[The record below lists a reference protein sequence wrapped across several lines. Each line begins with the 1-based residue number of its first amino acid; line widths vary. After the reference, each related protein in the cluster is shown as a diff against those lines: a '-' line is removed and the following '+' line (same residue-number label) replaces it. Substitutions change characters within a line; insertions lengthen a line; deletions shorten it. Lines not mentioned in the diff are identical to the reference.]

1 MDFYQGQTITLINLT
16 GPGTGTD
23 VRGRLF
29 AARFGEYTG
38 TAVTVKNETSRE
50 ALQNVFKETSDGLT
64 LWATAAGGLMP
75 RGVLGLM
82 GADNQLTAL
91 SYVGMIGYPLCYVLW
106 VKPEGRYGSVND
118 LKKAKG
124 LKFASTRAG
133 SVLSQGNAL
142 SIEVLELDGKIL
154 PDFGEAGEIAA
165 TIANGD
171 ADCGVLNF
179 YPGLKFA
186 EKGLIRPLVV
196 VDSKRNEALPGIE
209 TITELASLSR
219 DQKGMLNA
227 FERMP
232 IGTPIF
238 GPPGIPEDRL
248 NFLRQSFMKVME
260 CEDFRTELEKESG
273 VWDEP
278 LNGEE
283 ATERVQI
290 LMNDKSIYQELFRL
304 EQKHLA

>member
-29 AARFGEYTG
+29 AERFGEYTG
-38 TAVTVKNETSRE
+38 TSVTVRNETSRE
-50 ALQNVFKETSDGLT
+50 GLQNVFKAPPDGLT
-64 LWATAAGGLMP
+64 LWAMAAGGLMP

-82 GADNQLTAL
+82 GADNQLTDL

-165 TIANGD
+165 TIAKGG

-186 EKGLIRPLVV
+186 EKGLIRPLIV
-196 VDSKRNEALPGIE
+196 VDSKRNAALPGIE
-209 TITELASLSR
+209 TITELAFLSR

-227 FERMP
+227 FETMP

-248 NFLRQSFMKVME
+248 KFLRQDFMRVMDRR
-260 CEDFRTELEKESG
+260 DFRRELEKESG

-283 ATERVQI
+283 ATEKVRSLI
-290 LMNDKSIYQELFRL
+290 NDRSIYQKLYRL
-304 EQKHLA
+304 EQKYVA

>member
-1 MDFYQGQTITLINLT
+1 
-16 GPGTGTD
+16 
-23 VRGRLF
+23 
-29 AARFGEYTG
+29 
-38 TAVTVKNETSRE
+38 
-50 ALQNVFKETSDGLT
+50 
-64 LWATAAGGLMP
+64 MP

-82 GADNQLTAL
+82 GADNRLTEL

-106 VKPEGRYGSVND
+106 VKPEGRYGSVDD
-118 LKKAKG
+118 LKAAKG

-142 SIEVLELDGKIL
+142 SIDILNLEGKIM
-154 PDFGEAGEIAA
+154 PNFGEASEISV

-209 TITELASLSR
+209 TITELAFLSR

-232 IGTPIF
+232 IVTPIF
-238 GPPGIPEDRL
+238 GPPGIPGDRL